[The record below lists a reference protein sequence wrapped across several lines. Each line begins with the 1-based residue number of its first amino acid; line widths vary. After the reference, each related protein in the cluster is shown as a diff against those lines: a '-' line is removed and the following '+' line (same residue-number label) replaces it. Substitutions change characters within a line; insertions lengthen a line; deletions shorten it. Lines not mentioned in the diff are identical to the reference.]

1 MACSRWSMRQR
12 DPDLQGGG
20 CSTRG
25 KWELAD
31 WMTWLSC
38 AVAFDD
44 FQPKYATGR
53 CKYPGTPGYSVGAW
67 VSVRCLVRAGPSA
80 DLRHEPQQRPAL
92 WDAADEDGGGN
103 LVSAPVDAT
112 LIVGVA
118 EVVVAVE
125 DGGDNL

>member
-1 MACSRWSMRQR
+1 MACSWWSMRQR
-12 DPDLQGGG
+12 DADLQDGG

-44 FQPKYATGR
+44 FQPKYAIG
-53 CKYPGTPGYSVGAW
+53 KYPGTPGYSVGAW
-67 VSVRCLVRAGPSA
+67 VSVRCLVRAGSSA
-80 DLRHEPQQRPAL
+80 DLRHEPQKWPAL
-92 WDAADEDGGGN
+92 WDAADGDGGGD
-103 LVSAPVDAT
+103 LVNAPIDAT
-112 LIVGVA
+112 QIVGVA

-125 DGGDNL
+125 DGGDDL